1 MDLSNMNKYIDDR
14 PADGVFRVHK
24 DVYSDA
30 ALFELEMKYIFE
42 RTWSFLGHE
51 SQLPKP
57 NDWIATHIGRVP
69 VLLMRDAQGTV
80 GAFLNACRHKGA
92 RLTRTEAGNRKF
104 HVCPYHGWTYGSDG
118 RNVDV
123 KDKKSGCYSA
133 AFDAESHDL
142 VALARVSS
150 YKGLLFGSLSPDVPE
165 LSDFIG
171 ELGFFIDLAMEQG
184 EHGMELVPGRI
195 EYAYDA
201 NWKLQLDNGTDAY
214 HLTSTHTSFLD
225 VMAKRSAGGGN
236 QEARQFD
243 WQKRF
248 SQEGGD
254 FQFANGHTVIW
265 LNQAEVAKR
274 PIYPSIDA
282 IRERVGNARAD
293 WMLKMRNMSVFPNM
307 QIADS
312 TSLLLRTFRPL
323 AVDRTEMRYWCLAPV
338 GEPPVQRAW
347 RLRQFEDFFNVSGFA
362 TPDDTVTYETCQAG
376 FAASRNAWLQGHC
389 RGLAA
394 LQPGPSELAR
404 SLGFDPVATVQG
416 SFLVQSEMAFQPVYR
431 EWARL
436 MEAGISGRKAY
447 D

>member
-1 MDLSNMNKYIDDR
+1 MDMSNIKNYIDDR

-24 DVYSDA
+24 DVYSDPQ
-30 ALFELEMKYIFE
+30 LFELEMKYIFE
-42 RTWSFLGHE
+42 RTWSFIGHE
-51 SQLPKP
+51 SQIPKP
-57 NDWIATHIGRVP
+57 HDWVATHIGRVP
-69 VLLMRDAQGTV
+69 VLVSRDAKGKV

-92 RLTRTEAGNRKF
+92 RLTRTESGNRKF
-104 HVCPYHGWTYGSDG
+104 HVCPYHGWAYGSDG
-118 RNVDV
+118 RNADV
-123 KDKKSGCYSA
+123 KDKKDGCYTP
-133 AFDAESHDL
+133 AFDKDSHDL
-142 VALARVSS
+142 VPLARVAS
-150 YKGLLFGSLSPDVPE
+150 YKGLLFGSLSADVPE
-165 LSDFIG
+165 LTDFLG
-171 ELGFFIDLAMEQG
+171 ELRFFIDLAMEQG
-184 EHGMELVPGRI
+184 EHGMEFVPGRI

-225 VMAKRSAGGGN
+225 VMAKRATGEGN

-248 SQEGGD
+248 SQQGGD

-265 LNQAEVAKR
+265 LNQAEVIKR
-274 PIYPSIDA
+274 PIYPGIEA
-282 IRERVGNARAD
+282 IRKRVGAERAD

-323 AVDRTEMRYWCLAPV
+323 SVDRTEMRYWCMAPV
-338 GEPPVQRAW
+338 GEPPAQRAW
-347 RLRQFEDFFNVSGFA
+347 RLRQFEDFFNVSGLA

-376 FAASRNAWLQGHC
+376 FAANQLDWLQGHC

-394 LQPGPSELAR
+394 IEQGPNDIAK
-404 SLGFDPVATVQG
+404 SLGFNPVASLKG
-416 SFLVQSEMAFQPVYR
+416 GFAVQSESAFQPVYR

-436 MEAGISGRKAY
+436 MQAGLSGEKAY
-447 D
+447 V

>member
-1 MDLSNMNKYIDDR
+1 MDMSNIKNYIDDR

-24 DVYSDA
+24 DVYSDPQ
-30 ALFELEMKYIFE
+30 LFELEMKYIFE
-42 RTWSFLGHE
+42 RTWSFIGHE
-51 SQLPKP
+51 SQIPKP
-57 NDWIATHIGRVP
+57 HDWVATHIGRVP
-69 VLLMRDAQGTV
+69 VLVSRDAKGKV

-92 RLTRTEAGNRKF
+92 RLTRTESGNRKF
-104 HVCPYHGWTYGSDG
+104 HVCPYPGWAYGSDG
-118 RNVDV
+118 RSADV
-123 KDKKSGCYSA
+123 KDKKDGCYTP
-133 AFDAESHDL
+133 AFDKDSHDL
-142 VALARVSS
+142 VPLARVAS
-150 YKGLLFGSLSPDVPE
+150 YKGLLFGSLSADVPE
-165 LSDFIG
+165 LTDFLG
-171 ELGFFIDLAMEQG
+171 ELRFFIDLAMEQG
-184 EHGMELVPGRI
+184 EHGMEFVPGRI

-225 VMAKRSAGGGN
+225 VMAKRATGEGN

-248 SQEGGD
+248 SQQGGD

-265 LNQAEVAKR
+265 LNQAEVIKR
-274 PIYPSIDA
+274 PIYPGIEA
-282 IRERVGNARAD
+282 IRKRVGAERAD

-323 AVDRTEMRYWCLAPV
+323 SVDRTEMRYWCMAPV
-338 GEPPVQRAW
+338 GEPPAQRAW
-347 RLRQFEDFFNVSGFA
+347 RLRQFEDFFNVSGLA

-376 FAASRNAWLQGHC
+376 FAANQLDWLQGHC

-394 LQPGPSELAR
+394 IEQGPNDIAK
-404 SLGFDPVATVQG
+404 SLGFNPVASLKG
-416 SFLVQSEMAFQPVYR
+416 GFAVQSESAFQPVYR

-436 MEAGISGRKAY
+436 MQAGISGEKAY
-447 D
+447 V